1 MAIRRASPEPPAK
14 PPALAVFA
22 RAPQAGAA
30 KTRLI
35 PALGAAGAARLQR
48 RLTLH
53 ALAVAGGAALGG
65 VSLWVAPDGRHRF
78 FRALRRCCA
87 VELREQCG
95 DHLGARMAA
104 AFAAH
109 AGPLLLIGTD
119 CPALQPAHL
128 EAAARALS
136 GEAHE
141 HGDGNDAVFIPAE
154 DGGYVLIGLRRP
166 QPGLFAGIDWGSDQV
181 MVQTRQRLSALGL
194 RWCELPALW
203 DVDRPADLT
212 RLATLPGF
220 AADNSGIAGIATAH
234 SRGSKHAAGTCGS
247 RRAAEGR

>member
-1 MAIRRASPEPPAK
+1 MAILRASPEL
-14 PPALAVFA
+14 PALAVFA

-48 RLTLH
+48 RLTLR
-53 ALAVAGGAALGG
+53 ALALARRAALGD
-65 VSLWVAPDGRHRF
+65 VSLWVAPDGEHRF
-78 FRALRRCCA
+78 FRALRRCCGI
-87 VELREQCG
+87 ECREQSG
-95 DHLGARMAA
+95 DDLGARMAA

-119 CPALQPAHL
+119 CPALQSEHL
-128 EAAARALS
+128 AAAARALS
-136 GEAHE
+136 DEQPGR
-141 HGDGNDAVFIPAE
+141 NDAVFIPAE
-154 DGGYVLIGLRRP
+154 DGGYVLLGLRCP
-166 QPGLFAGIDWGSDQV
+166 QPGLFEGVDWGSERV
-181 MVQTRQRLSALGL
+181 MAQTRQRLLALGL

-220 AADNSGIAGIATAH
+220 GANKADSPDRAH
-234 SRGSKHAAGTCGS
+234 R
-247 RRAAEGR
+247 

>member
-1 MAIRRASPEPPAK
+1 MAILRASPEL
-14 PPALAVFA
+14 PALAVFA

-53 ALAVAGGAALGG
+53 ALAVARRAALGG
-65 VSLWVAPDGRHRF
+65 VSLWVAPDGQHRF
-78 FRALRRCCA
+78 FRALRRCCGI
-87 VELREQCG
+87 ECREQFG
-95 DHLGARMAA
+95 DDLGARMAA

-119 CPALQPAHL
+119 CPALQSEHL
-128 EAAARALS
+128 AAAARALS
-136 GEAHE
+136 DEQAG
-141 HGDGNDAVFIPAE
+141 GNDAVFIPAE
-154 DGGYVLIGLRRP
+154 DGGYVLLGLRCP
-166 QPGLFAGIDWGSDQV
+166 QPGLFEGVDWGSERV
-181 MVQTRQRLSALGL
+181 MAQTRQRLLALGL

-220 AADNSGIAGIATAH
+220 GANKTD
-234 SRGSKHAAGTCGS
+234 
-247 RRAAEGR
+247 RRADR